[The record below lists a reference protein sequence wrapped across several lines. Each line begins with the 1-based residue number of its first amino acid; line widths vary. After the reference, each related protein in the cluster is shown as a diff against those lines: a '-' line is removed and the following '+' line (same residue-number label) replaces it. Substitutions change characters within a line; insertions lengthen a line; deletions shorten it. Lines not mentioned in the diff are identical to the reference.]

1 MYIYKYVTYM
11 YISEVLVQVSQRHY
25 NTMKGTW
32 SASLHARNAT
42 HLMNIAAGGGRMEK
56 TGIDVSGKILGD
68 VFRTHLNEAD
78 GGEGRETM
86 EGGFCDYGR

>member
-1 MYIYKYVTYM
+1 
-11 YISEVLVQVSQRHY
+11 
-25 NTMKGTW
+25 
-32 SASLHARNAT
+32 
-42 HLMNIAAGGGRMEK
+42 MNIAAGGGRMEK